1 MATEKNPFL
10 YEEDK
15 DNFIEE
21 DDSVEVLPDGSVEV
35 TISEV
40 EETEEAVK
48 HEHMENI
55 ASFLEKET
63 LEEIGSE
70 VIRMYKDDK
79 ESRGEWEQM
88 FENGF
93 DLLGLKLEESSD
105 PFEGACTAVHPLLIE
120 SAVKFQS
127 KASGELFPSGGPVRT
142 QIIGEVTDEKD
153 EQATRVREF
162 MNFEITEI
170 MPEYFDEFE
179 RLLFHLPLF
188 GSAFKKVYYDAKKGR
203 PVCEFVPVDQF
214 YVPTN
219 AVDLENADRY
229 THVIY
234 RSPKDLMR
242 EIAVEMYLDLN
253 LPEASAVQRTGIAEK
268 IDTIMGFNSDSLNDP
283 EYCLLEQHCYLELPG
298 EFEGPFP
305 LPYIVTVEEQSG
317 QVLSIRR
324 NYEEGDDLY
333 RKINHFVHYKFV
345 PGFGFYGL
353 GFIHFLGNL
362 TLTATT
368 AMRAL
373 VDAGQFANLPGGFK
387 VRGVRIVGG
396 NDPIAPGEFKEVEA
410 TGMDL
415 NKSIIPLPYKE
426 PSQTLMAMLQFVVTA
441 GQRFADSTEQV
452 ISDATNYGPVGTTLA
467 LLEASA
473 KFFSAVHKRLHKAQR
488 DEFNILARINY
499 AYLPDNYPYDVVGG
513 SMVIARED
521 FDGRI
526 DVIPVSDPNIPSS
539 AHRFDL
545 AQLIL
550 QMASQAPPGIYDM
563 REVHKRLLSAAN
575 ISNIEQVMPPKKDEV
590 PQNPMADIM
599 SVSQGLP
606 IKAFPG
612 QNHDAHIQFKGAFL
626 SDPAQQQNPQMQ
638 VIGPLLQANISEH
651 MLLKYQESIGAIM
664 QEQGPVDPSQQEFAM
679 VQAAQ
684 QLQQMQ
690 QMAAV
695 GAQQGSIQQ
704 QTLDIQRAKV
714 QLEEKEIQ
722 HEAASSAAEMLL
734 KNRELDLKERKIQVD
749 AVEKA
754 VTIQSKEE
762 KDTKDRAMKVFIEVI
777 KLMAK
782 IGEDDASIPK
792 DNIVVENIPA
802 MFEKQKGRVV
812 QGKEEGG
819 LVKFAEGL
827 GRDEVIS
834 QVSEWIGYDV
844 GGLVER
850 YEMGLA
856 GVAGEAPPKPHGM
869 LTPERVFGEE
879 LMRAQHIPPE
889 VIPEP
894 VVQAPPEPVQEQM
907 VPPPAPPK
915 PQQEFMDMLGGDSS
929 GDFITEQL
937 DKIVPTSYEVSEK
950 YETPAGV
957 DVEWIQQKGI
967 EGTHESLGV
976 PAKNKSK
983 SGATIA
989 SGFDIGQHSQKEIE
1003 DYFGKDSVLTKK
1015 LLPFVG
1021 LKGEAAQD
1029 KIDAMTRGGRGTR
1042 ESLVDFSKD
1051 ELNLINET
1059 IYPVTINKTSER
1071 FNENSA
1077 IPFNQLPEELQTVIA
1092 SVGFQYGNMKYQK
1105 GEKAGEDFRFYKH
1118 ITEGDWL
1125 KALNELRN
1133 FGDKHGPRHNKEADL
1148 MEQGLKRIGIDVP
1161 PKKKPKKN

>member
-1 MATEKNPFL
+1 MATEKNPFI

-15 DNFIEE
+15 DDFIEE
-21 DDSVEVLPDGSVEV
+21 EESVEVFPDGSVEV
-35 TISEV
+35 TITEA
-40 EETEEAVK
+40 EEIEEAEPLEHTDNLAK
-48 HEHMENI
+48 H
-55 ASFLEKET
+55 LDKEI
-63 LEEIGSE
+63 LEEIGST
-70 VIRMYKDDK
+70 VIRTYKDDK

-127 KASGELFPSGGPVRT
+127 KASGELFPTGGPVRT
-142 QIIGEVTDEKD
+142 QIIGEVTNEKD

-162 MNFEITEI
+162 MNFEITEL

-188 GSAFKKVYYDAKKGR
+188 GSAFKKVYYDAKEGR
-203 PVCEFVPVDQF
+203 PVSEFVPVDQF

-219 AVDLENADRY
+219 AVDLQKADRY

-242 EIAVEMYLDLN
+242 EIAVEMYLDIN

-268 IDTIMGFNSDSLNDP
+268 IDTIMGISSGNLNDP
-283 EYCLLEQHCYLELPG
+283 EYCLLEQHCYLELP
-298 EFEGPFP
+298 EPFDGPFS

-324 NYEEGDDLY
+324 NYEEGDDLF

-362 TLTATT
+362 TLTATA
-368 AMRAL
+368 AMRSL

-387 VRGVRIVGG
+387 VKGVRIVGG

-426 PSQTLMAMLQFVVTA
+426 PSQTLMAMLQFIVEA

-473 KFFSAVHKRLHKAQR
+473 KFFSAVHKRLHKAQKA
-488 DEFNILARINY
+488 EFNILARINY
-499 AYLPDNYPYDVVGG
+499 AYLPDNYPYEVVGG

-521 FDGRI
+521 FDGRV
-526 DVIPVSDPNIPSS
+526 DVLPVSDPNIPSS
-539 AHRFDL
+539 AHRFAL
-545 AQLIL
+545 AQLVL
-550 QMASQAPPGIYDM
+550 QMASQAPPGIYDL

-575 ISNIEQVMPPKKDEV
+575 ISNLDQVMPPKKDEV
-590 PQNPMADIM
+590 PQNPMADII

-626 SDPAQQQNPQMQ
+626 SDPQQQQNPQMQ
-638 VIGPLLQANISEH
+638 VMGPLLQANISEH

-695 GAQQGSIQQ
+695 GAKQGSIEQ
-704 QTLDIQRAKV
+704 QTLDIQRFKM

-722 HEAASSAAEMLL
+722 QDAASSAAEMIL

-754 VTIQSKEE
+754 VTIQTKTE
-762 KDTKDRAMKVFIEVI
+762 KDTKDRALKVFLELI
-777 KLMAK
+777 KLLAK
-782 IGEDDASIPK
+782 IGEEDVSIPM
-792 DNIVVENIPA
+792 DNILVENIPA
-802 MFEKQKGRVV
+802 IFEGQKGRVV
-812 QGKEEGG
+812 KGEEGG
-819 LVKFAEGL
+819 LVRFAHGL
-827 GRDEVIS
+827 
-834 QVSEWIGYDV
+834 SEEEIIAQASDWFGYDI
-844 GGLVER
+844 GGLVQR
-850 YEMGLA
+850 YANGLA
-856 GVAGEAPPKPHGM
+856 GVAGDAPPKPLGM
-869 LTPERVFGEE
+869 LTPERIFEEE
-879 LMRAQHIPPE
+879 LMRAQRIPPE

-894 VVQAPPEPVQEQM
+894 VVQAPVQSEM
-907 VPPPAPPK
+907 VPGRAVSP
-915 PQQEFMDMLGGDSS
+915 EFMDMLGGEPS
-929 GDFITEQL
+929 DFITEQL
-937 DKIVPTSYEVSEK
+937 DQIVPTSYEVPEK
-950 YETPAGV
+950 PARIEKTFDVGGIRDAIRHVETGSYRKEDDPRSDFIRTV
-957 DVEWIQQKGI
+957 DEVEKGSSAF
-967 EGTHESLGV
+967 GPDQVTKTL
-976 PAKNKSK
+976 
-983 SGATIA
+983 
-989 SGFDIGQHSQKEIE
+989 IE
-1003 DYFGKDSVLTKK
+1003 DYFTRSKYEGRFEGQEEFVRKFINARKRSLLHGGGWDKKQAKKYEGNKELLGDEKYQKHYDYGGHGEVEGMSQEDFRAYRDNYDEMVNTLMNITAEETDYDPSTHRNIDAFIKRWRGKDDLGYSRKIK
-1015 LLPFVG
+1015 LALG
-1021 LKGEAAQD
+1021 LD
-1029 KIDAMTRGGRGTR
+1029 VPP
-1042 ESLVDFSKD
+1042 LSKD
-1051 ELNLINET
+1051 EL
-1059 IYPVTINKTSER
+1059 P
-1071 FNENSA
+1071 
-1077 IPFNQLPEELQTVIA
+1077 
-1092 SVGFQYGNMKYQK
+1092 
-1105 GEKAGEDFRFYKH
+1105 
-1118 ITEGDWL
+1118 
-1125 KALNELRN
+1125 
-1133 FGDKHGPRHNKEADL
+1133 PR
-1148 MEQGLKRIGIDVP
+1148 
-1161 PKKKPKKN
+1161 PKKKPKGK

>member
-1 MATEKNPFL
+1 
-10 YEEDK
+10 
-15 DNFIEE
+15 
-21 DDSVEVLPDGSVEV
+21 
-35 TISEV
+35 
-40 EETEEAVK
+40 
-48 HEHMENI
+48 
-55 ASFLEKET
+55 
-63 LEEIGSE
+63 
-70 VIRMYKDDK
+70 
-79 ESRGEWEQM
+79 
-88 FENGF
+88 
-93 DLLGLKLEESSD
+93 
-105 PFEGACTAVHPLLIE
+105 
-120 SAVKFQS
+120 
-127 KASGELFPSGGPVRT
+127 
-142 QIIGEVTDEKD
+142 
-153 EQATRVREF
+153 
-162 MNFEITEI
+162 
-170 MPEYFDEFE
+170 
-179 RLLFHLPLF
+179 
-188 GSAFKKVYYDAKKGR
+188 
-203 PVCEFVPVDQF
+203 
-214 YVPTN
+214 
-219 AVDLENADRY
+219 
-229 THVIY
+229 
-234 RSPKDLMR
+234 
-242 EIAVEMYLDLN
+242 
-253 LPEASAVQRTGIAEK
+253 
-268 IDTIMGFNSDSLNDP
+268 
-283 EYCLLEQHCYLELPG
+283 
-298 EFEGPFP
+298 
-305 LPYIVTVEEQSG
+305 
-317 QVLSIRR
+317 
-324 NYEEGDDLY
+324 
-333 RKINHFVHYKFV
+333 
-345 PGFGFYGL
+345 
-353 GFIHFLGNL
+353 
-362 TLTATT
+362 
-368 AMRAL
+368 MRAL

-539 AHRFDL
+539 AHRFAL

-679 VQAAQ
+679 VQAAH

-695 GAQQGSIQQ
+695 GAQQGSIEQ

-819 LVKFAEGL
+819 LVKFAQGL
-827 GRDEVIS
+827 GRDEVIR
-834 QVSEWIGYDV
+834 QVSDWIGYDV